1 MSAVHWKNSKLQLA
15 GLIPRFCSLRCQTPQ
30 DTEPWTWVYRQW
42 IQNKNHV
49 HWMTNRNAWVVHV
62 SFGHLSKCRSCM
74 QQTWITAK
82 GLMHWI
88 TNQNEWVVHVC
99 LFGHIRKCRSRMKR
113 KWMTA
118 TTGLMVVERI
128 SSYCPSSGG
137 DLLGDLPTMFDNLSG
152 SEWSTRGKTQ
162 IDMMGIKGRGARTVG
177 GGTWDL
183 GGMFPE
189 YGSQRPVSGA
199 HWPGAR

>member
-1 MSAVHWKNSKLQLA
+1 MSCPCFFLDISANVDRACNRHE
-15 GLIPRFCSLRCQTPQ
+15 LRQKVWCTELRIRTNELSMFLCL
-30 DTEPWTWVYRQW
+30 DTSE
-42 IQNKNHV
+42 
-49 HWMTNRNAWVVHV
+49 
-62 SFGHLSKCRSCM
+62 
-74 QQTWITAK
+74 
-82 GLMHWI
+82 
-88 TNQNEWVVHVC
+88 
-99 LFGHIRKCRSRMKR
+99 KCRSRMKR
-113 KWMTA
+113 TWITA

>member
-1 MSAVHWKNSKLQLA
+1 MSC
-15 GLIPRFCSLRCQTPQ
+15 PCFF
-30 DTEPWTWVYRQW
+30 WTSQQMSIMHATDMNYGKRSDA
-42 IQNKNHV
+42 QNYE
-49 HWMTNRNAWVVHV
+49 
-62 SFGHLSKCRSCM
+62 S
-74 QQTWITAK
+74 
-82 GLMHWI
+82 
-88 TNQNEWVVHVC
+88 E
-99 LFGHIRKCRSRMKR
+99 RM
-113 KWMTA
+113 
-118 TTGLMVVERI
+118 
-128 SSYCPSSGG
+128 SCPSFFVWTHQKMSIAHGTEMNYG
-137 DLLGDLPTMFDNLSG
+137 NNRSDGRGTNFIILSIVGWWSSGDLPTMFDNLSG